1 MNKSSDQLRAK
12 PSLITGRTQI
22 KCRITYSRSQEEK
35 WMSTG
40 QISRQGFQGNNQTYF
55 LNTRIFRET
64 SKETWSQ
71 KNQAN
76 HECSQAPLQRTPEW
90 DT

>member
-1 MNKSSDQLRAK
+1 
-12 PSLITGRTQI
+12 
-22 KCRITYSRSQEEK
+22 
-35 WMSTG
+35 MSTG

-90 DT
+90 DTWKRAKDPENPNSISIPKAAPHQPKSRDSANLHRKA

>member
-1 MNKSSDQLRAK
+1 
-12 PSLITGRTQI
+12 
-22 KCRITYSRSQEEK
+22 
-35 WMSTG
+35 MSTG

-76 HECSQAPLQRTPEW
+76 HECSQARLQTTPEW